1 MCGGER
7 VLVAADGGDRWLP
20 LLCGHLESTAVG
32 HQPADHGGRL
42 LLPRAANFKK
52 LSWKLRACIEV
63 YSTDFENDVT
73 NTLEVS
79 SETIKRSI
87 IL

>member
-63 YSTDFENDVT
+63 YSTDFENDIGDGLKLFADGV
-73 NTLEVS
+73 E
-79 SETIKRSI
+79 
-87 IL
+87 